1 MKNAPKRSA
10 KYLEDEICKIKQ
22 RQNITITHSVHLPP
36 PLSAGRGGGGGGG
49 VELTTKFPKQRGLDR
64 TSTFR
69 GVVAGKEGVTFF
81 RGSCNCHIRD
91 RLKSE
96 IFNDKTVCKQKYFS
110 LS

>member
-1 MKNAPKRSA
+1 MLQNV
-10 KYLEDEICKIKQ
+10 Q
-22 RQNITITHSVHLPP
+22 QNIWKMKYAKSNKDKNL
-36 PLSAGRGGGGGGG
+36 GGFF
-49 VELTTKFPKQRGLDR
+49 ELTTKFPKQRGLDR

-96 IFNDKTVCKQKYFS
+96 IFNDNTVCKQKYFS

>member
-22 RQNITITHSVHLPP
+22 RQNITITHSVHPP
-36 PLSAGRGGGGGGG
+36 PFLQEGGG
-49 VELTTKFPKQRGLDR
+49 VELTTKFSKQRGLDR

-96 IFNDKTVCKQKYFS
+96 IFNGKTVYKKKYFS